1 VRAAA
6 VLATIALAG
15 GGVYL
20 AFGDDEDRPSLG
32 TDPASTAIPG
42 TFAVD
47 LSTGAEGPATATVL
61 VPSPTLPLPSISL
74 PLPGASPTAG
84 PTTVG

>member
-20 AFGDDEDRPSLG
+20 AFGDDDDRPSLG